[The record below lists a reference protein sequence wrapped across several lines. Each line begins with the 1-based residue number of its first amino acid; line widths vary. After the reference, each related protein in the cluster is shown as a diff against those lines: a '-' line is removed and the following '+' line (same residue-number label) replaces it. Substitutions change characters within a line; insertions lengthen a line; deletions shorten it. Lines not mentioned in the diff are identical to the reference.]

1 MPAECHDAIVA
12 QEVSKRFGD
21 FQALRG
27 LSFSLRRGEV
37 LALLGPNGAGKTTM
51 VRLVASLLRPSEGRI
66 QVFGYDTVQQAAEV
80 RRRVGLLTEA
90 PGLYARMR
98 AEEYLAFFG
107 RLYGM
112 ASERLA
118 EEIPLWLRRLGLW
131 EARHL
136 RLGEYSKGM
145 RQKLALIR
153 ALLHRAPLLLLD
165 EPTSALDPA
174 WTHRVHGI
182 IRELRDQGHAVVVC
196 THNLAEAQALADRVL
211 VLKGGQAVLEA
222 RVQDLQ
228 TTSSQRRLMDL
239 RLARPV
245 EGLGGLLSRWV
256 EVESAGQDWAR
267 FWTEDP
273 AQTNPSLLQHLT
285 AQGIPVV
292 TLSEVHRSLEEVY
305 LRVMGLEAEEAH
317 HEGA

>member
-1 MPAECHDAIVA
+1 MQGEGGCAVVA
-12 QEVSKRFGD
+12 QGVSKRFGD

-27 LSFSLRRGEV
+27 LSFSLRCGEV

-51 VRLVASLLRPSEGRI
+51 VRLLASLLRPSEGCI
-66 QVFGYDTVQQAAEV
+66 QVFGYDTVQEAAEV

-90 PGLYARMR
+90 PGLYTRMR

-107 RLYGM
+107 RLYGV

-118 EEIPLWLRRLGLW
+118 EEIPLWLKRLGLW
-131 EARHL
+131 EARYL

-145 RQKLALIR
+145 RQKVALIR

-174 WTHRVHGI
+174 WTHQVHSI

-222 RVQDLQ
+222 RVQDLRA
-228 TTSSQRRLMDL
+228 TSPQRRLMDL

-245 EGLGGLLSRWV
+245 EGLGGLLTPWV
-256 EVESAGQDWAR
+256 EVESAGADWAR

-273 AQTNPSLLQHLT
+273 VQTNPPLLQHLA
-285 AQGIPVV
+285 AQDIPVV

-305 LRVMGLEAEEAH
+305 LQVMGQAEEVSR
-317 HEGA
+317 EGV

>member
-1 MPAECHDAIVA
+1 VQAENGHAIVA
-12 QEVSKRFGD
+12 QGVSKRFGG

-51 VRLVASLLRPSEGRI
+51 VRLIASLLKPSEGHIR
-66 QVFGYDTVQQAAEV
+66 VFGYDTVREAAEV
-80 RRRVGLLTEA
+80 RQRVGLLTEA

-112 ASERLA
+112 APAQLA
-118 EEIPLWLRRLGLW
+118 KEVPLWLTRLGLW

-145 RQKLALIR
+145 RQKLALVR

-174 WTHRVHGI
+174 WTHQVHGI
-182 IRELRDQGHAVVVC
+182 IRELRDQGHAVIVC

-222 RVQDLQ
+222 RVQDLRA
-228 TTSSQRRLMDL
+228 TSPRRRLMDL
-239 RLARPV
+239 RLAQPV
-245 EGLGGLLSRWV
+245 DGLGSLLAQWV
-256 EVESAGQDWAR
+256 EVESAGEDWAR

-273 AQTNPSLLQHLT
+273 AQTNPPLLQRLT

-305 LRVMGLEAEEAH
+305 LEAMGQVEEARR
-317 HEGA
+317 EET

>member
-1 MPAECHDAIVA
+1 MEEHSQAIVA
-12 QEVSKRFGD
+12 HGVGKWFGG

-27 LSFSLRRGEV
+27 LSLSLRRGEV

-51 VRLVASLLRPSEGRI
+51 VRLVASLLKPSEGRI
-66 QVFGYDTVQQAAEV
+66 RVFGYDTVREAAEV
-80 RRRVGLLTEA
+80 RQRVGLLTES

-107 RLYGM
+107 QLYGM
-112 ASERLA
+112 APARLA
-118 EEIPLWLRRLGLW
+118 EEVHLWLTRLGLW

-145 RQKLALIR
+145 RQKLALAR

-174 WTHRVHGI
+174 WTHQVHGI
-182 IRELRDQGHAVVVC
+182 IRELRDQGHAVIVC

-211 VLKGGQAVLEA
+211 VLKGGQAILEA
-222 RVQDLQ
+222 RVQDLHA
-228 TTSSQRRLMDL
+228 TSPERKLMDL

-245 EGLGGLLSRWV
+245 DGLGSLLARWV
-256 EVESAGQDWAR
+256 EVESAGEDWAR

-273 AQTNPSLLQHLT
+273 AQTNPPLLRRLT
-285 AQGIPVV
+285 VRGVPVV

-305 LRVMGLEAEEAH
+305 LEVMSQAEE
-317 HEGA
+317 ESR

>member
-1 MPAECHDAIVA
+1 MQAENGHAIVA
-12 QEVSKRFGD
+12 QGVSKRFGG

-51 VRLVASLLRPSEGRI
+51 VRLIASLLRPSEGHIR
-66 QVFGYDTVQQAAEV
+66 VFGYDTVREAAEV
-80 RRRVGLLTEA
+80 RQRVGLLTEA

-112 ASERLA
+112 APAQLA
-118 EEIPLWLRRLGLW
+118 KEVPLWLTRLGLW

-145 RQKLALIR
+145 RQKLALVR

-174 WTHRVHGI
+174 WTHQVHGI
-182 IRELRDQGHAVVVC
+182 IRELRDQGHAVIVC

-222 RVQDLQ
+222 RVQDLRA
-228 TTSSQRRLMDL
+228 TSPRRRLMDL
-239 RLARPV
+239 RLAQPV
-245 EGLGGLLSRWV
+245 DGLGSLLAQWV
-256 EVESAGQDWAR
+256 EVESAGEDWAR

-273 AQTNPSLLQHLT
+273 AQTNPPLLQRLT

-305 LRVMGLEAEEAH
+305 LEAMGQVEEARR
-317 HEGA
+317 EET

>member
-1 MPAECHDAIVA
+1 VQAENGHAIVA
-12 QEVSKRFGD
+12 QGVSKRFGG

-51 VRLVASLLRPSEGRI
+51 VRLIASLLRPSEGHIR
-66 QVFGYDTVQQAAEV
+66 VFGYDTVREAAEV
-80 RRRVGLLTEA
+80 RQRVGLLTEA

-112 ASERLA
+112 APAQLA
-118 EEIPLWLRRLGLW
+118 KEVPLWLTRLGLW

-145 RQKLALIR
+145 RQKLALVR

-174 WTHRVHGI
+174 WTHQVHRI
-182 IRELRDQGHAVVVC
+182 IRELRDQGHAVIVC

-222 RVQDLQ
+222 RVQDLRA
-228 TTSSQRRLMDL
+228 TSPRRRLMDL
-239 RLARPV
+239 RLAQPV
-245 EGLGGLLSRWV
+245 DGLGGLLAQWV
-256 EVESAGQDWAR
+256 EVESAGEDWAR

-273 AQTNPSLLQHLT
+273 AQTNPPLLQRLT

-305 LRVMGLEAEEAH
+305 LEAMGQVEEARR
-317 HEGA
+317 EET

>member
-1 MPAECHDAIVA
+1 MLQGEDGHAIVA
-12 QEVSKRFGD
+12 QGVSKRFGD
-21 FQALRG
+21 FWALRG

-51 VRLVASLLRPSEGRI
+51 VRLIASLLRPSEGRLL
-66 QVFGYDTVQQAAEV
+66 VFGHDTVREAAEV

-90 PGLYARMR
+90 PGLYTRMR

-107 RLYGM
+107 RLYGT
-112 ASERLA
+112 APERIA
-118 EEIPLWLRRLGLW
+118 DEVPLWLKRLGLW

-145 RQKLALIR
+145 RQKLALAR

-174 WTHRVHGI
+174 WTHQVHCI
-182 IRELRDQGHAVVVC
+182 IREFRDQGHAVVVC

-211 VLKGGQAVLEA
+211 ILRGGQVLLEA
-222 RVQDLQ
+222 WVQDLRM
-228 TTSSQRRLMDL
+228 TSPQRKLMDL
-239 RLARPV
+239 RLAQPV
-245 EGLGGLLSRWV
+245 DGLGSLLAQWV
-256 EVESAGQDWAR
+256 EVEHADKDWAR

-273 AQTNPSLLQHLT
+273 VRTNPPLLQHL
-285 AQGIPVV
+285 AERGIPVV
-292 TLSEVHRSLEEVY
+292 TLSEVQRSLEEVY
-305 LRVMGLEAEEAH
+305 LQVMDQAEEVAR
-317 HEGA
+317 ERP

>member
-1 MPAECHDAIVA
+1 MQAENGHAIVA
-12 QEVSKRFGD
+12 QGVSKRFGG

-51 VRLVASLLRPSEGRI
+51 VRLIASLLRPSEGHIR
-66 QVFGYDTVQQAAEV
+66 VFGYDTVREAAEV
-80 RRRVGLLTEA
+80 RQRVGLLTEA

-112 ASERLA
+112 APAQLA
-118 EEIPLWLRRLGLW
+118 KEVPLWLTRLGLW

-145 RQKLALIR
+145 RQKLALVR

-174 WTHRVHGI
+174 WTHQVHGI
-182 IRELRDQGHAVVVC
+182 IRELRDQGHAVIVC

-222 RVQDLQ
+222 RVQDLRA
-228 TTSSQRRLMDL
+228 TSPRRRLMDL
-239 RLARPV
+239 RLAQPV
-245 EGLGGLLSRWV
+245 DGLGGLLAQWV
-256 EVESAGQDWAR
+256 EVESAGEDWAR

-273 AQTNPSLLQHLT
+273 AQTNPPLLQRLT

-305 LRVMGLEAEEAH
+305 LEAMGQVEEARR
-317 HEGA
+317 EET

>member
-1 MPAECHDAIVA
+1 MQAENGHAIVA
-12 QEVSKRFGD
+12 QGVSKRFGG

-51 VRLVASLLRPSEGRI
+51 VRLIASLLRPSEGHIR
-66 QVFGYDTVQQAAEV
+66 VFGYDTVREAAEV
-80 RRRVGLLTEA
+80 RQRVGLLTEA

-112 ASERLA
+112 APAQLA
-118 EEIPLWLRRLGLW
+118 KEVPLWLTRLGLW

-145 RQKLALIR
+145 RQKLALVR

-174 WTHRVHGI
+174 WTHQVHGI
-182 IRELRDQGHAVVVC
+182 IRELRDQGHAVIVC

-222 RVQDLQ
+222 RVQDLRA
-228 TTSSQRRLMDL
+228 TSPRRRLMDL
-239 RLARPV
+239 RLAQPV
-245 EGLGGLLSRWV
+245 DGLGSLLAQWV
-256 EVESAGQDWAR
+256 EVESAGEDWAR

-273 AQTNPSLLQHLT
+273 AQTNPPLLQRFT

-305 LRVMGLEAEEAH
+305 LEAMGQVEEARR
-317 HEGA
+317 EET

>member
-1 MPAECHDAIVA
+1 MQGEGSHAVVA
-12 QEVSKRFGD
+12 QGVSKWFGD

-51 VRLVASLLRPSEGRI
+51 VRLLASLLTPSEGRI
-66 QVFGYDTVQQAAEV
+66 QVFGYDTVQEAAEV

-90 PGLYARMR
+90 PGLYARMQ

-107 RLYGM
+107 RLYGV

-118 EEIPLWLRRLGLW
+118 EEIPLWLKRLGLW
-131 EARHL
+131 QARHL

-145 RQKLALIR
+145 RQKVALIR

-174 WTHRVHGI
+174 WTHQVHGI

-196 THNLAEAQALADRVL
+196 THNLVEAQALADRVL
-211 VLKGGQAVLEA
+211 VLKGGQIVLEA
-222 RVQDLQ
+222 RVQDLRA
-228 TTSSQRRLMDL
+228 TSPERRLMDL
-239 RLARPV
+239 RLAQPV
-245 EGLGGLLSRWV
+245 EGLRGLLAPWV
-256 EVESAGQDWAR
+256 EVESAGEDWAR

-273 AQTNPSLLQHLT
+273 AQTNPPLLQHLT
-285 AQGIPVV
+285 EQGIPVV

-305 LRVMGLEAEEAH
+305 LRVMGQAEEVPSERA
-317 HEGA
+317 